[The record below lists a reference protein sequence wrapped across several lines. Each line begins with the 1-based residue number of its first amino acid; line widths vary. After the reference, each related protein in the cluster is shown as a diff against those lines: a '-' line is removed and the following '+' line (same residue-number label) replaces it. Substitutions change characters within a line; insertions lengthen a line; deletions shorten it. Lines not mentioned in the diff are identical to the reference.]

1 MHQIDNLGGHPIYFQ
16 VNVAGTARCLRCF
29 LAGWGPSCRR
39 PTARPSFKSA
49 GFLLLFCPNKYF
61 SFRKACFWGVLLSFF
76 NVQCLSDTIPSIVLP
91 CLDKA
96 PLLYCPRSNPIKLN
110 NGACLGFYFIETFWF
125 PWEINLL
132 CRNQS

>member
-1 MHQIDNLGGHPIYFQ
+1 MHQVANLGGHPIYFQ

-49 GFLLLFCPNKYF
+49 GSFFF
-61 SFRKACFWGVLLSFF
+61 SVRTNIFPFGKPVFGEFLSFF